1 MQETKGKIVLLLNC
15 VNDAEKLNL
24 FFVLLFKK
32 AEQNKSLINYILT
45 NYFSWVMKL
54 NPEVAINNLRNI
66 VQEHSSKLNPKILMF
81 VKDKLNEMVT

>member
-1 MQETKGKIVLLLNC
+1 MQKTKEKIVLLLNC
-15 VNDAEKLNL
+15 VRDRGKLTP
-24 FFVLLFKK
+24 FFIILFKK
-32 AEQNKSLINYILT
+32 VGQNESLVNFILT